1 MKNLLR
7 TSLLL
12 TAVIFA
18 IGTVRLICSFC
29 DVAAMIARYNGGKYD
44 LSNK

>member
-1 MKNLLR
+1 MKNLLK

-12 TAVIFA
+12 AAVVFV
-18 IGTVRLICSFC
+18 IGTVRMICSFC

-44 LSNK
+44 VSNK

>member
-1 MKNLLR
+1 MKILLR

-29 DVAAMIARYNGGKYD
+29 DVAAMVARYNGGKYD
-44 LSNK
+44 ISNE

>member
-1 MKNLLR
+1 MKNLLK
-7 TSLLL
+7 TGLLL

-18 IGTVRLICSFC
+18 IGTVRMICSFC

-44 LSNK
+44 VSNK